1 MKKNW
6 LMTLA
11 LFSRVAAATP
21 AYSQVLPPARLDPVL
36 MTYFAGDWSGK
47 GAFAQGRQIAAELSF
62 QPSLDSAWLVYE
74 HRDLSPGR
82 YKATS
87 MWGVDARTGQFVAYT
102 FDNFQGHRHW
112 LSNGWADGR
121 LILSTRSYRS
131 VGGTNRASTLNRVGS
146 FDRGGNVESCGKLD
160 SGGNMDPGKRS
171 GELFFEHFIY
181 ERLSDNQFKMIYET
195 SLDGINW
202 QLVDWLVFTRKTHR
216 AGEAKVKSL
225 SRAS

>member
-1 MKKNW
+1 MGRGIFILFYEKNW
-6 LMTLA
+6 LMTIA

-21 AYSQVLPPARLDPVL
+21 AYPQALPPARLDPVL
-36 MTYFAGDWSGK
+36 VTYFAGDWSGE
-47 GAFAQGRQIAAELSF
+47 GAFARGRRIAAELSF

-74 HRDLSPGR
+74 HRDLMPGK

-131 VGGTNRASTLNRVGS
+131 VGHSNRC
-146 FDRGGNVESCGKLD
+146 GNGD
-160 SGGNMDPGKRS
+160 TDPRTRS
-171 GELFFEHFIY
+171 GELLFERFIY
-181 ERLSDNQFKMIYET
+181 ERLSDNQFKMTHET

-202 QLVDWLVFTRKTHR
+202 QLGDWLVFSRKSSR
-216 AGEAKVKSL
+216 SGEAKPKSL
-225 SRAS
+225 TRAN